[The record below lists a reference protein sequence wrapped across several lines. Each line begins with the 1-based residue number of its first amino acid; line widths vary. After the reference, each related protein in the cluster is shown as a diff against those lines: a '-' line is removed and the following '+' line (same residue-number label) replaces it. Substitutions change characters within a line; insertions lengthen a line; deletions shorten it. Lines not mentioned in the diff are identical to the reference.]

1 MATGVKKRSV
11 ILAAM
16 GVLALA
22 WTGAS
27 VSSTAQAG
35 RASSQQKPPSPFDR
49 VISKNT
55 ETMIEQGRHV
65 FRYDTFGDEAFWGGT
80 IKLHQA
86 IAGQKLG
93 GVGPGVSPRPPC
105 PSG

>member
-1 MATGVKKRSV
+1 MATATGVKTRSA

-16 GVLALA
+16 GVLALV
-22 WTGAS
+22 WMGAP
-27 VSSTAQAG
+27 VSSTAQTG
-35 RASSQQKPPSPFDR
+35 RAPAQQKPPAPFDG

-55 ETMIEQGRHV
+55 ETLIEQGRRV
-65 FRYDTFGDEAFWGGT
+65 FRYDTFGDEAFWGDS

-93 GVGPGVSPRPPC
+93 GVGPGVSPK
-105 PSG
+105 